1 MRYIL
6 FYILL
11 LFPFSG
17 KAWESDDV
25 PAGRI
30 VRWGIKPSFN
40 LNIPGGWT
48 SKDVTISY
56 GGGIGAVCNIS
67 WPSNWYFEPGVSL
80 DVDGMKLNTGDEI
93 GGEMRLTRC
102 SVSTSLTGGYLFEIA
117 DRLNI
122 APLVGAELSYFFS
135 NHASDVPDGLSVDMD
150 DVWKPVNLSFG
161 VGFDIVNDN
170 VSVGIMGYFGLID
183 MKKRNCPVSSSDLF
197 SNRVKVSVKYY
208 F

>member
-17 KAWESDDV
+17 KAWEIDDV
-25 PAGRI
+25 PPGRI

-40 LNIPGGWT
+40 INIPGDWT

-67 WPSNWYFEPGVSL
+67 WPSKWYFEPGVSL
-80 DVDGMKLNTGDEI
+80 DVDGMTLNTGDET
-93 GGEMRLTRC
+93 GAEMSLTRC

-122 APLVGAELSYFFS
+122 APLAGAELSYFFS
-135 NHASDVPDGLSVDMD
+135 NHASDVPDGLTGDMD
-150 DVWKPVNLSFG
+150 NVWKPVNLSCG
-161 VGFDIVNDN
+161 VGFDIISDN

-197 SNRVKVSVKYY
+197 ANRVKVSVKYY